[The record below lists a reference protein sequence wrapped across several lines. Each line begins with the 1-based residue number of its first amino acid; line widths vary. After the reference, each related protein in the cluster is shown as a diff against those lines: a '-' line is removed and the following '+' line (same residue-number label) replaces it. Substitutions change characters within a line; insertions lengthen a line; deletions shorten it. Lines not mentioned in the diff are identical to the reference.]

1 MSNTHTYRLLFCT
14 FEKIYSSTYQRHYQ
28 ILGLFNINKLT
39 SNLSNYIDTRVELIK
54 LDTQEQIIKAVII
67 MFELLI
73 VFVIVTITMVFLNL
87 TLAYYL
93 NNLLKSSYTGFMI
106 VAGIHLILLILLWIN
121 KSALRR
127 GFERTLY
134 QMITETE
141 KKDFD
146 DKEKQQT
153 KRLQE

>member
-1 MSNTHTYRLLFCT
+1 MLNTHAYSLLFCT
-14 FEKIYSSTYQRHYQ
+14 FEKIYSRIYQRHYQ

-39 SNLSNYIDTRVELIK
+39 SNISDYIDTRVELIK
-54 LDTQEQIIKAVII
+54 LDTQEQIVKAVIT

-93 NNLLKSSYTGFMI
+93 NSVLESSYTGFMI
-106 VAGIHLILLILLWIN
+106 VAGVHIILLGLLWLN
-121 KSALRR
+121 KRALRR
-127 GFERTLY
+127 GFERTIY
-134 QMITETE
+134 QMITE

-146 DKEKQQT
+146 EEEKQQT

>member
-1 MSNTHTYRLLFCT
+1 
-14 FEKIYSSTYQRHYQ
+14 
-28 ILGLFNINKLT
+28 LGLFNINKLT
-39 SNLSNYIDTRVELIK
+39 SNISDYIDTRVELIK
-54 LDTQEQIIKAVII
+54 LDTQEQIVKAVII

-93 NNLLKSSYTGFMI
+93 NSVLQSSYTGFMI
-106 VAGIHLILLILLWIN
+106 VAGVHVILLGLLWLN
-121 KSALRR
+121 KKALRR
-127 GFERTLY
+127 GFERTIY
-134 QMITETE
+134 QMITE

-146 DKEKQQT
+146 DEEKQQT